1 MVPDR
6 KPYRR
11 EAEDKRRQA
20 LIEATLALVSE
31 GGAKNATVRAIAQ
44 RAGVTAGLI
53 RHYFQGKDQLIA
65 TAYRHLMDRMTLDS
79 AVVLNAAPLDPQ
91 ARLAAFVAA
100 SLRPP
105 VVDPE
110 ALILWA
116 TFLQETQRDPA
127 MRAIHAET
135 YLGFRDLLQS
145 LIAALPGPRPEAEL
159 RSLAIACNAV
169 IDGLWMEGCALPEAF
184 GRGEL
189 VEVGIRGVGAILGLD
204 LRPFML
210 LSAPIQFYPP
220 SANSTA
226 APSANSTAAPSAN
239 LIALGDS
246 AR

>member
-20 LIEATLALVSE
+20 LIEATLALVAE

-53 RHYFQGKDQLIA
+53 RHYFQGKDQLI
-65 TAYRHLMDRMTLDS
+65 TAAYSHLMNRMTEDS
-79 AVVLNAAPLDPQ
+79 AAVLNAAPHDPH
-91 ARLAAFVAA
+91 ARLTAFVAA

-110 ALILWA
+110 GLVLWA

-127 MRAIHAET
+127 MRATHAQT
-135 YLGFRDLLQS
+135 YLGFRDMLQG
-145 LIAALPGPRPEAEL
+145 LIAALPGNRPATEL
-159 RSLAIACNAV
+159 RGLAITCNAV
-169 IDGLWMEGCALPEAF
+169 IDGLWMEGCLLPEAF

-189 VEVGIRGVGAILGLD
+189 VELGIRAVGSIIGVDLTHYLLISEPILFD
-204 LRPFML
+204 LRPYQH
-210 LSAPIQFYPP
+210 AD
-220 SANSTA
+220 
-226 APSANSTAAPSAN
+226 
-239 LIALGDS
+239 ALP
-246 AR
+246 